1 MALVHFTKES
11 FDEALKNNKVVVAD
25 FFATWCNPC
34 KMLGPVIE
42 AVANEL
48 EGKAVVGKVDVDQA
62 SDLAE
67 EYDVMSVPTV
77 HIFVD
82 GKLADTSVGYRPKD
96 ALLEQIKKY
105 L

>member
-11 FDEALKNNKVVVAD
+11 FEEALKNNKVVVID

-42 AVANEL
+42 AIAEEL
-48 EGKAVVGKVDVDQA
+48 NGKAVVGKADVDQV

-67 EYDVMSVPTV
+67 EFDVMTVPTV

-82 GKLADTSVGYRPKD
+82 GKLVDTSIGYKPKA
-96 ALLEQIKKY
+96 ALLEQISKY